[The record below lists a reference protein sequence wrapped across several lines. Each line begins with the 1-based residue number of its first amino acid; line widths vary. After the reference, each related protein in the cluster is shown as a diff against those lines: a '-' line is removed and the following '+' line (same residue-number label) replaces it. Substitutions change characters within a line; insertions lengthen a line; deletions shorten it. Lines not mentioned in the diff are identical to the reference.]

1 MKVASPRIAVIGLGS
16 AGSMAL
22 WRLAARGA
30 DVVGFEQFGTGHDR
44 GAHGGESRIFR
55 TAYFED
61 SEYVPMLRQAHRLWR
76 QLEDAAGVALLT
88 LTGLLMIGDSRSA
101 QMSNVVAAIDRFQVD
116 AEPVSLAEA
125 RRRWPHHPLRD
136 ANLVIFDREAGY
148 LRPELAVR
156 HAARQAEL
164 LGAELRTYTTV
175 TDLSIETG
183 GVGVRTEEGS
193 ERFDHAVVTT
203 GPWASRLLGP
213 LASCV
218 EVRRLFSA
226 WFAARQPDAF
236 QPGRF
241 PPFGRTTPPECYG
254 LPALDGTGLKL
265 GLLDAR
271 SEPVADPG
279 RLDRNLPVAEIRAL
293 RELVGTYFPDLHA
306 DPHRVTTYMDGF
318 TPDGHGLVGP
328 LPGTD
333 RVTVV
338 TGLSGHG
345 FKLAPALGDIAA
357 DYSLAGRS
365 SSNLALLDPGR
376 FAGMR
381 DSTGPFTS

>member
-30 DVVGFEQFGTGHDR
+30 DVVGFEQFGIAHDR

-61 SEYVPMLRQAHRLWR
+61 ADYVPMLRQAHRLW
-76 QLEDAAGVALLT
+76 QELEGAAGVALLT
-88 LTGLLMIGDSRSA
+88 LTGLVMIGDSRSA

-116 AEPVSLAEA
+116 AEQVSLADA
-125 RRRWPHHPLRD
+125 QRRWPHHPLRD

-148 LRPELAVR
+148 LRPELAVW
-156 HAARQAEL
+156 HAARQAQL
-164 LGAELRTYTTV
+164 LGAELRTYTSV
-175 TDLSIETG
+175 TGLSIETG
-183 GVGVRTEEGS
+183 GVRVHSAEGS
-193 ERFDHAVVTT
+193 ERFDHAVLTT

-226 WFAARQPDAF
+226 WFSARHPDAF
-236 QPGRF
+236 QPDRF
-241 PPFGRTTPPECYG
+241 APFGRTTPPECYG

-265 GLLDAR
+265 GLLDAD
-271 SEPVADPG
+271 SEPVTDPG
-279 RLDRNLPVAEIRAL
+279 RLDRNLPVAEVRAL
-293 RELVGTYFPDLHA
+293 RAMVGTYFPDLHA

-345 FKLAPALGDIAA
+345 FKLAPVLGDIAA
-357 DYSLAGRS
+357 DYSLAGAS

-376 FAGMR
+376 FAGQSAHPET
-381 DSTGPFTS
+381 D

>member
-30 DVVGFEQFGTGHDR
+30 DVVGFEQFGIAHDR

-61 SEYVPMLRQAHRLWR
+61 ADYVPMLRQAHRLWR
-76 QLEDAAGVALLT
+76 LLEDAAGVALLT

-101 QMSNVVAAIDRFQVD
+101 QMSNVMAAIDRFQVD
-116 AEPVSLAEA
+116 AEPVSLPEA

-136 ANLVIFDREAGY
+136 ADLVIFDREAGF
-148 LRPELAVR
+148 LRPELAVW
-156 HAARQAEL
+156 HAARQAEV

-175 TDLSIETG
+175 TGLSIETD
-183 GVGVRTEEGS
+183 GVAVRTEEDS

-226 WFAARQPDAF
+226 WFSARHPDAF
-236 QPGRF
+236 QPGRL
-241 PPFGRTTPPECYG
+241 PPFGRMTPPESYG

-265 GLLDAR
+265 GLLDAG
-271 SEPVADPG
+271 SEPVTDPG
-279 RLDRNLPVAEIRAL
+279 RLDRNLAVTEIRAL
-293 RELVGTYFPDLHA
+293 REMVATHFPDLHA

-333 RVTVV
+333 RVTVAA
-338 TGLSGHG
+338 GLSGHG

-357 DYSLAGRS
+357 DYSLAGAS
-365 SSNLALLDPGR
+365 SSNLALLDPDR
-376 FAGMR
+376 FTAQSAHPET
-381 DSTGPFTS
+381 D